1 MYKRVFL
8 LKVNA
13 KLLLGL
19 NSYAV
24 GNPALFWFER
34 SHICQELAFVGLAAE
49 LRMGVEKQLVLLFV
63 VMFEPLVKVLPTP
76 DWPVFVHKRS
86 QERFQA

>member
-1 MYKRVFL
+1 
-8 LKVNA
+8 
-13 KLLLGL
+13 
-19 NSYAV
+19 
-24 GNPALFWFER
+24 
-34 SHICQELAFVGLAAE
+34 
-49 LRMGVEKQLVLLFV
+49 MGVEKQLVLLFV